1 MYLKLKKRKRRKMIH
16 LNNSTSTEFAVTLY
30 EKTTLTNPFYL
41 FHFKNDTSFND
52 YYCIITDT
60 STQKQRFNLFS
71 FTEGV
76 NDALNGSLILGKSG
90 YYEYYIYEQTN
101 ATNLD
106 PTLSTGLVEQG
117 KMRLFNVADNPNY
130 SSHTIAGVTNYVY
143 NPS

>member
-1 MYLKLKKRKRRKMIH
+1 MIH

-52 YYCIITDT
+52 YYCIIADT

-90 YYEYYIYEQTN
+90 YYEYYIYEQRT
-101 ATNLD
+101 
-106 PTLSTGLVEQG
+106 SI
-117 KMRLFNVADNPNY
+117 R
-130 SSHTIAGVTNYVY
+130 H
-143 NPS
+143 